1 MRRIVLRNL
10 RVIGATM
17 VGVLLTGVAG
27 LAQVVTSGPATCPG
41 VALTFDLCP
50 VLGSSG
56 YDKPLFD
63 LLLTRHVPA
72 TFFLSGRWI
81 TRHAEETKDLLTV
94 PFFEIGTHGQVH
106 AHLPLLKADG
116 QQAEMLAPA
125 RVLRTRYHREATL
138 FRPPYGEYDETTVET
153 ARKLG
158 LQFILWS
165 VVSGDPDP
173 MLSAQKIKDA
183 MERSVRQGSIIVLH
197 ANGKGR
203 HTREVVDFLTADL
216 LPRKGLRPMT
226 ITELLTC
233 RAPSPP

>member
-1 MRRIVLRNL
+1 MVLRSL
-10 RVIGATM
+10 RVIGAAT
-17 VGVLLTGVAG
+17 VGVLLTGAVG
-27 LAQVVTSGPATCPG
+27 LAQVVKSGPATCPG

-50 VLGSSG
+50 VRGSSG

-63 LLLTRHVPA
+63 LLLNRNIPA
-72 TFFLSGRWI
+72 TLFLSGRWI
-81 TRHAEETKDLLTV
+81 AKHAEEMADLLTA
-94 PFFEIGTHGQVH
+94 PFLEIGTHGQVH
-106 AHLPLLKADG
+106 AHLPFLDPEG
-116 QQAEMLAPA
+116 QQAEILGPA
-125 RVLRTRYHREATL
+125 SLLRTRYRREATL

-173 MLSAQKIKDA
+173 TLSVQDIKDRL
-183 MERSVRQGSIIVLH
+183 ERSVRRGSIVVLH
-197 ANGKGR
+197 GNGKGR
-203 HTREVVDFLTADL
+203 HTREVVEFLTADL

-233 RAPSPP
+233 RAPASP